1 MLWHESHTICSSYC
15 AVALCVHGTGAASA
29 VNQHCVSAA
38 SVLQKRLEREQSQS
52 CIRGE
57 VWGAGAEWEQRQWVI
72 CVSCK
77 ELCVSVWKH
86 VWEHTIKILNWVL
99 FEALCLWQICASQYI
114 WFSPSQHLVL
124 SLWFCNC
131 LCTYCCPCGVQFG
144 QVANSSEMKIMYIIQ
159 QCETV
164 RSWWC
169 CMERDVH

>member
-1 MLWHESHTICSSYC
+1 MNLLQLLCCGPVCTWNWCSFSSES
-15 AVALCVHGTGAASA
+15 ALRERCI
-29 VNQHCVSAA
+29 SAA
-38 SVLQKRLEREQSQS
+38 KEAGERAESKL
-52 CIRGE
+52 RGE

-144 QVANSSEMKIMYIIQ
+144 QVTNSSEMKIMYIIQ